1 MQAKGMFTN
10 ETFSYS
16 VFQKQGLHEV
26 EDIGLQLHE
35 LEDILF

>member
-1 MQAKGMFTN
+1 MQVEGMFMN

-16 VFQKQGLHEV
+16 VFKKQGLHEV

-35 LEDILF
+35 VEGILS